1 MIPLL
6 SLAYLPPVAWCSVA
20 WQADQVALEACDH
33 YQKGSLRN
41 RCYIAGPNGIQRLS
55 IPLVKGK
62 NQQTPIRDVRISYDE
77 AWQRLHWRSIRTAYG
92 NAPFFE
98 HYADQLSRFYEK
110 PYSFLFDYNLDFLEF
125 ILQEKLGWKG
135 RFTLTGEYRTPGD
148 PQEETDFRNAFA
160 ADGNDHP
167 SWFEPRRYAQV
178 FMEKSG
184 FIPNLSVLDLLF
196 CCGKQAVD
204 VLNKA
209 I

>member
-1 MIPLL
+1 MIRLF

-20 WQADQVALEACDH
+20 WKGEQVALEACDH

-98 HYADQLSRFYEK
+98 HYADRIIRFYEK
-110 PYSFLFDYNLDFLEF
+110 PYRFLFDYNLDFLEF
-125 ILQEKLGWKG
+125 IFRENLGWTG
-135 RFTLTGEYRTPGD
+135 RFSLTDAYVPPGELP
-148 PQEETDFRNAFA
+148 PETDFRNVFPADSNA
-160 ADGNDHP
+160 AP
-167 SWFEPRRYAQV
+167 SWFAQRRYAQV

-196 CCGKQAVD
+196 CCGKQAVS
-204 VLNKA
+204 LF
-209 I
+209 